1 MADREL
7 RPVNKAAYGPPD
19 LTEFGVEDL
28 DERGE
33 RPTPLPVPPELR
45 HRLRTA
51 PYLCMPQAKSVR
63 LHPNHLQPRSPLAT
77 SDAPS
82 YHETPARTATQNAG
96 AGRELQSR
104 PTVPAVPKCMPL
116 S

>member
-1 MADREL
+1 MAILKECVECKSRFEESRIGTHIEWL
-7 RPVNKAAYGPPD
+7 IANYEVNKAAYGAPD

-63 LHPNHLQPRSPLAT
+63 LHPNHLRPRSPLAR
-77 SDAPS
+77 APWTLMS
-82 YHETPARTATQNAG
+82 
-96 AGRELQSR
+96 
-104 PTVPAVPKCMPL
+104 
-116 S
+116 